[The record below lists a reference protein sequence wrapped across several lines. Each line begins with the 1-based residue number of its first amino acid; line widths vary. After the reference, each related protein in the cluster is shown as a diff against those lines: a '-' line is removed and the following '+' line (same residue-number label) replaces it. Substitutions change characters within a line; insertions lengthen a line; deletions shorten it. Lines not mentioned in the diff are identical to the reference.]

1 MKTDQQVSLNRNF
14 CKTKNTKI
22 NFKKKNVHFPHSEI
36 PIKILARFSCRYR

>member
-22 NFKKKNVHFPHSEI
+22 NFKKKMSIFPIVKFLS
-36 PIKILARFSCRYR
+36 KF